1 MQVFVFVL
9 NRTEHLE
16 HLLQEFSNH
25 GLRGATVLD
34 SKGMARILLGSDAAA
49 ANLLVSDTAANPSDK
64 VPYPCA
70 ILKTSISTG
79 AAQNFLSYLR
89 GNGARGIFES
99 LGFEGA
105 DTK

>member
-1 MQVFVFVL
+1 MGSVL
-9 NRTEHLE
+9 PG
-16 HLLQEFSNH
+16 SVVA
-25 GLRGATVLD
+25 G
-34 SKGMARILLGSDAAA
+34 ILLCSDAAA